1 MPEPLPRGANFRR
14 AKFLWEIGL
23 DVAGDP
29 KTPYGGDRDMC
40 ISIGNGSGEAWRP
53 AMRMGTGSPI
63 LALDVARGGLEMAM
77 VNPSGFLTQAVRGVG
92 LFKEPLPLRI
102 IANYPS
108 YDRFVFMINPKTGLK
123 SLKDVKDK
131 RYPLHVSVKEDVTHS
146 TRVFIDQ
153 ALAYYG
159 FSLADIVSWGGKLN
173 LTGAP
178 ADPRRVSALNTG
190 ELDAIFDEGLTV
202 WLDMA
207 VKAGLRFM
215 DLEPDHFAYLST
227 LGWRRVLL
235 RKGYWGAPEDHWC
248 IDYSGWPC
256 ILHAAGGKAAPS
268 HDASVKREPT
278 VGKRRTEAIQRVE
291 GAKGLFYKMKSPLDI
306 EVGLFAI
313 TILKSGSRSPFT
325 SPRTQ

>member
-29 KTPYGGDRDMC
+29 TTPYGGDRDMC
-40 ISIGNGSGEAWRP
+40 ISVGNGSGETWRP

-77 VNPSGFLTQAVRGVG
+77 VNPSGFLTQAVRGLG
-92 LFKEPLPLRI
+92 LFKEPLPLRL
-102 IANYPS
+102 IAMYPS
-108 YDRFVFMINPKTGLK
+108 YDRFVFTVHPKTGLK
-123 SLKDVKDK
+123 SLKDVKDRK
-131 RYPLHVSVKEDVTHS
+131 YPLHVSVKEDVTHS

-178 ADPRRVSALNTG
+178 ADPRRVSALNAG
-190 ELDAIFDEGLTV
+190 QLDAIFDEGLPV

-207 VKAGLRFM
+207 VNAGMRFM
-215 DLEPDHFAYLST
+215 DLEPDHFAHLNT

-235 RKGYWGAPEDHWC
+235 RKGEWSAPEDHWC
-248 IDYSGWPC
+248 IDYSGWP
-256 ILHAAGGKAAPS
+256 LYARADLPEHLAYKAAR
-268 HDASVKREPT
+268 AAVARAAEIVWEPEYQGVHELFT
-278 VGKRRTEAIQRVE
+278 E
-291 GAKGLFYKMKSPLDI
+291 GASSPIDVPLHPGA
-306 EVGLFAI
+306 ERFWREHNG
-313 TILKSGSRSPFT
+313 G
-325 SPRTQ
+325 